1 MSTTPRA
8 VPPIWTP
15 PPSRVLSFPESVV
28 ARGAA
33 AAAQTPLAI
42 VLQVTV
48 CNAIPNFFTG
58 RNLAYLSVLGTCR
71 NWGASRSG
79 TACDGGQNCLGSA
92 TARERELSRLE
103 HDLCEFLSVYLIT
116 GGGRPTLQMGSIS
129 VPAEAAALRKWRRS
143 RQRRR
148 GGGGGDLLL
157 AF

>member
-33 AAAQTPLAI
+33 AQTPSVI
-42 VLQVTV
+42 VLQNPFVTHFS
-48 CNAIPNFFTG
+48 IWKK
-58 RNLAYLSVLGTCR
+58 LAHLSVLGTSLLS
-71 NWGASRSG
+71 GASRSG